1 MFHVDNFKGRT
12 MNTPDY
18 MAGWA
23 HSKEDNLDGILC
35 NTVIQIMWI
44 IIYQLASSI

>member
-1 MFHVDNFKGRT
+1 MFRVDNFKGQT

-23 HSKEDNLDGILC
+23 HSKEENLGGILC
-35 NTVIQIMWI
+35 NTVTQIMWMI
-44 IIYQLASSI
+44 QYQYIS